1 MSEQIIQV
9 LDYLCEKFGVAIDW
23 TSQNLKPQIETL
35 GKHIINYNI
44 ANSIFLLVIG
54 LILTVAGAIFVFKL
68 FPTNYRKA
76 ESTLDDIDA
85 FKSIAFAI
93 CGGLMLIIGI
103 VMSVCYAH
111 DLIEALCFPEMSILR
126 YIQNFLD
133 SHGN

>member
-54 LILTVAGAIFVFKL
+54 LILTVCYLWRTYA
-68 FPTNYRKA
+68 NYWH
-76 ESTLDDIDA
+76 
-85 FKSIAFAI
+85 
-93 CGGLMLIIGI
+93 
-103 VMSVCYAH
+103 CYVS
-111 DLIEALCFPEMSILR
+111 LLR
-126 YIQNFLD
+126 
-133 SHGN
+133 S